1 MLQVPQPDTT
11 RYGKNLV
18 KYLTAITWNKISDT
32 LRSLHTL
39 SASKIACSRLSDCG
53 EDAKVKGMRKVGGA
67 GKKGKR
73 KPPLLSPVSSP
84 FIFVF
89 AFSQFSEPDYL
100 RRSLEQATS
109 KKRSPPAK
117 VLARENDSLLVL
129 ADSQK

>member
-1 MLQVPQPDTT
+1 MLQVPQPNTT
-11 RYGKNLV
+11 RYGKSSV
-18 KYLTAITWNKISDT
+18 KYLAAITWNKISDT
-32 LRSLHTL
+32 LRSLSTL

-109 KKRSPPAK
+109 KKAVCQLRF
-117 VLARENDSLLVL
+117 
-129 ADSQK
+129 